1 MRSSI
6 NELKRVRSISPVAI
20 GTTGTGQTGK
30 IVDRRPTVNGQVIN
44 YRRVVFELDFGT
56 ITATGAAYTL
66 VVKEGDVTGTM
77 TSIADAD
84 LDGTEAAAVPA
95 AAASRT
101 SGSNKNVSFRLG
113 YKGTK
118 RYVQVSKLSSTVTAG
133 TPVAATVLLM
143 DPDQAPVL

>member
-6 NELKRVRSISPVAI
+6 NEMKRVRSVSPVAI

-30 IVDRRPTVNGQVIN
+30 IVDRRPTVSGSTIN
-44 YRRVVFELDFGT
+44 YRRVVFELDYGT
-56 ITATGAAYTL
+56 ITAVNAAFTL
-66 VVKEGDVTGTM
+66 VVKEGDVTSTM

-84 LDGTEAAAVPA
+84 LDGTEAGAVPA
-95 AAASRT
+95 TGTRT
-101 SGSNKNVSFRLG
+101 SGSTKNVSFRLG

-118 RYVQVSKLSSTVTAG
+118 RYVQVFKLSSTVTAAP
-133 TPVAATVLLM
+133 PVAASVLLL